1 LLQLKLSVTICFYK
15 FVALLHSAILLVEN
29 NMKIGFL
36 QFNVVFKNPEANRS
50 IIEEQLMNKSSDLVV
65 LPELFT
71 TGYLLGDASTAKH
84 LAENVPNGPTVKL
97 LEKISKKADGYIIG
111 SLLELDNE
119 TLYNTAVVVG
129 PEGFVGKQRKLNP
142 TDYESKF
149 SFAGDKIEIFTIKGV
164 KVGIAICFDCW
175 FSELARY
182 YYHHGVQILC
192 HTANY
197 GGTQSPIISQ
207 ARAIENRMFVISCN
221 RTGIEF
227 DNSIEAYF
235 RGESRVID
243 PDGNILIQAVNE
255 IQFEIVEVDPNL
267 AKDKNL
273 DFSLNY
279 SACIKRTNLI
289 TEK

>member
-1 LLQLKLSVTICFYK
+1 
-15 FVALLHSAILLVEN
+15 
-29 NMKIGFL
+29 MKIGFL

-50 IIEEQLMNKSSDLVV
+50 IIEEQLIDKNFDLVV

-71 TGYLLGDASTAKH
+71 TGYLLGDASTTKH
-84 LAENVPNGPTVKL
+84 FAENVPDGPTVKL
-97 LEKISKKADGYIIG
+97 LEKISKKTGGYIIG
-111 SLLELDNE
+111 SLLELDKE
-119 TLYNTAVVVG
+119 TLYNTAVVIG
-129 PEGFVGKQRKLNP
+129 PEGFIGKQRKLNP

-149 SFAGDKIEIFTIKGV
+149 SSAGDKIEIFTIKGV

-182 YYHHGVQILC
+182 YYHHDVQILC

-197 GGTQSPIISQ
+197 GGIQSPVISQ

-221 RTGIEF
+221 RTGTES

-243 PDGNILIQAVNE
+243 PEGNILIQADREN
-255 IQFEIVEVDPNL
+255 QFEVVEVDPNL

-273 DFSLNY
+273 DFSLGYNG
-279 SACIKRTNLI
+279 CIKRTKLI
-289 TEK
+289 AEKQNKE